1 METLGQ
7 RIYELDK
14 TILDIYHR
22 LVYYPEDSSIYQEMK
37 QSLQIA
43 VEQEQKLYAQLE
55 PDSLDYQ
62 IFIYQLDSFYQSS
75 LMDFKGESE
84 KTTIMR
90 RIEVNLSNRE
100 SYLFLPYGEI
110 IDEVG
115 SRDRKVLDKSIG
127 ENIFTYIISSDF
139 DFIQFLLTK
148 NVIDKVVPE
157 DILTVKVWCYEQIFS
172 SPVLEYS
179 FLHPEQAK
187 TELLSHRMISQA
199 QSIAQKDQLKSWLVS
214 SIDEGLVPISQDIW
228 RFLCEQIVQEEEIEL
243 SSIPLH
249 ALYLLMPNDYK
260 EGFIARIKRLFNE
273 FNSAEPMLDEDEISC
288 IFAIVDDFFQQVENE
303 KQEREKGAGLALT
316 KQIGESRG

>member
-14 TILDIYHR
+14 IIWDIYHR

-37 QSLQIA
+37 QYLQIA

-62 IFIYQLDSFYQSS
+62 IFVYQLDSFYLNPSI
-75 LMDFKGESE
+75 DFKEESE
-84 KTTIMR
+84 RTSIMR

-100 SYLFLPYGEI
+100 SYLFLPYEEI

-127 ENIFTYIISSDF
+127 ENIFTYIISNDF
-139 DFIQFLLTK
+139 DFVQFLLTK

-157 DILTVKVWCYEQIFS
+157 DVLTVKEWCYEQIFL

-187 TELLSHRMISQA
+187 TELLSHKLINQA
-199 QSIAQKDQLKSWLVS
+199 QSISQQDQLKSWLVS
-214 SIDEGLVPISQDIW
+214 YIDESLFPIVQDIW
-228 RFLCEQIVQEEEIEL
+228 RFFCEQIVQDEEIEL

-273 FNSAEPMLDEDEISC
+273 FNSTEPMLDKEELSC
-288 IFAIVDDFFQQVENE
+288 VFAIVDDFFQQVENE
-303 KQEREKGAGLALT
+303 KQDREKEASLALT
-316 KQIGESRG
+316 KQIGENRS